1 LLILKLKFQ
10 IFIDG
15 KKNLLNLWTLD
26 KLNKTMLKTAKAIVI
41 LLALSVINF
50 VPLSAQHAEEHSPHG
65 EETYGEDSHEEESF
79 NAGEFVIEH
88 VSDAHD
94 WHIVSFGDTHISIP
108 LPIIVYSKKPEF
120 HEGKSFHVFM
130 SPKFHHGHDDYMGF
144 RLSQT
149 EENKGKIVEVD
160 EQGHEI
166 GKPIDISITKT
177 VAGILVSVII
187 LIWILLAVA
196 SSARKN
202 KGKAPSG
209 LQNALEPIIVFI
221 RDEVAKP
228 AIGDKKYEKFMPF
241 LLTVF
246 FFILVNNFMGLIP
259 IPPFGANVTGNI
271 AVTMVLALFTFFI
284 TTINGNKHYWKEI
297 YNPDVPWWLKFP
309 IPLMP
314 IVELSGVITKPFVLM
329 VRLFANMMAGH
340 MIVTVFVSLIFIFA
354 SLFNAGVGLAA
365 SPISIAFSVFILMLD
380 VLVSFIQAYVF
391 TLLSALYFGMATAD
405 HH

>member
-1 LLILKLKFQ
+1 
-10 IFIDG
+10 
-15 KKNLLNLWTLD
+15 
-26 KLNKTMLKTAKAIVI
+26 MLKTAKVI
-41 LLALSVINF
+41 LVLLALSVINYM
-50 VPLSAQHAEEHSPHG
+50 PLSAQHADEGSSHGGESHG
-65 EETYGEDSHEEESF
+65 ETSHGEESF

-94 WHIVSFGDTHISIP
+94 WHIASFGNTHISIP
-108 LPIIVYSKKPEF
+108 LPVIVYSKKPEL
-120 HEGKSFHVFM
+120 HDGKSFHVFM
-130 SPKFHHGHDDYMGF
+130 SSKFQHGHADFKGF
-144 RLSQT
+144 RLSNT

-160 EQGHEI
+160 THGNEV
-166 GKPIDISITKT
+166 GKPTDISITKT
-177 VAGILVSVII
+177 VAGVLVSVII
-187 LIWILLAVA
+187 LLWLVFSVA
-196 SSARKN
+196 GSAKKN
-202 KGKAPSG
+202 KGKAPNG
-209 LQNALEPIIVFI
+209 LQNLVEPVILFI

-228 AIGDKKYEKFMPF
+228 AIGEKKYEKFMPF
-241 LLTVF
+241 LLTLF
-246 FFILVNNFMGLIP
+246 FFILINNFMGLIP

-297 YNPDVPWWLKFP
+297 YNPDVPIWLKFP
-309 IPLMP
+309 LFPLMQV
-314 IVELSGVITKPFVLM
+314 VEFSGMITKPIVLM
-329 VRLFANMMAGH
+329 VRLFANMLAGH

-354 SLFNAGVGLAA
+354 SLFGAGVGLAA